1 MTNHTQYMTALS
13 IELRFK
19 ALFMSLLGDHFKGD
33 TVYDALTAEF
43 QEIVDL
49 AKLFREHEKMNND
62 SQRASFTFDDPFISS
77 VYFPILKC
85 RDPAI
90 RRQAIALL
98 GSRARCDGVM
108 DSALMAGIGMVQMNI
123 EEDAAEG
130 KYIPEHAR
138 IRGIKT
144 TYDMVKRTGRMK
156 HLNLASPTN
165 REFVVH
171 HKFHLVIDHQTGIR
185 QQRVEK
191 SYRCWTVPDLR
202 KRSRSSPN
210 DRG

>member
-1 MTNHTQYMTALS
+1 MTALS
-13 IELRFK
+13 IELRVK
-19 ALFMSLLGDHFKGD
+19 ALFTSLLGDHFKGD
-33 TVYDALTAEF
+33 TVYDALAAKF

-49 AKLFREHEKMNND
+49 AKLFIEHEKVDND
-62 SQRASFTFDDPFISS
+62 SQRASFTFDDPFILS

-85 RDPAI
+85 RDPVI

-98 GSRARCDGVM
+98 ESRVRRDGVM

-123 EEDAAEG
+123 EEDAAER

-144 TYDMVKRTGRMK
+144 TYDMVKRTGCMK
-156 HLNLASPTN
+156 YLNMASPTN

-171 HKFHLVIDHQTGIR
+171 HINFT
-185 QQRVEK
+185 
-191 SYRCWTVPDLR
+191 W
-202 KRSRSSPN
+202 
-210 DRG
+210 